1 MNPVKASLRYPQ
13 VTIALTIMLVVS
25 GAYALLRMPRRED
38 PKIHVREGIV
48 AAFYPGASSA
58 EVEEQVTQKVEQR
71 IFKIEG
77 VRREKTYSTSM
88 NGAMFINLNL
98 EDNLQDTEKFWS
110 KLRLDLA
117 ELKKTDLPDGVQG
130 PIVDYDFGDTVAV
143 LLAIHSDHY
152 GYRELKDY
160 AERIESAIRRIRAVS
175 KVKRIGEQKEEIDV
189 SSSLSRLA
197 QYSVSAEQ
205 IMKALEGRNIVHY
218 AGAVPT
224 ERGKPPIQATGA
236 FETEQQIRRVMIDV
250 SRTGQPVYIGDLAN
264 VDRVYKDPT
273 QYVRSRGERAL
284 LLSVEMQEGNNIVDF
299 GKELHASLD
308 RLRPLLPP
316 DLKIDFVADQPTVVA
331 ERVRGFIREFGTAI
345 LSVILVTVILLP
357 FRVALVSAVA
367 IPVTISATFGLLNA
381 FGIELHQVSI
391 AALIVVLGMVV
402 DDAIVIADNYIEL
415 LDEGVPRP
423 EAAWRSAS
431 ELAVPV
437 LTATLTIICSFL
449 PFLILSGATGEFIRA
464 LPLTVAIALST
475 SFLVGMLLTPMLSQF
490 FIKQGLH
497 THGAATEKKR
507 RSPLEIMQSIYNRVI
522 VVAMKWKPVAVVSG
536 IFAVAA
542 GAFVLH
548 RLPERFFP
556 FAERDQ
562 FVVDVWLPEGWKVE
576 ATEAAVRR
584 IEDVLRHEKEVVNY
598 TSFIGSSFPRFYYNV
613 NPQLPDKNYAQ
624 LLVSTRSAEVTPE
637 LVRALRP
644 RLAQAAPE
652 ARAFLS
658 ELQQGPV
665 QLAAIEVRLT
675 GDDERVL
682 RHFGDR
688 VLQLV
693 QQTPGSLDVHSD
705 WREDAYRLKV
715 NLREEVANRL
725 GFTNATIG
733 QELAGGFEGVPVTT
747 YWEGERDVAVA
758 LRLEPARRQTFNDV
772 ANTYVISPV
781 TGARVPLDSIATV
794 SPVWDPGRIV
804 RRNGVRTLTIRSWAQ
819 GGILPSQV
827 LERIRPV
834 TDKLPLPP
842 GYRVWYGGEY
852 ENQNDTFPE
861 MVNALLISSIAIY
874 LILMFQFRSVV
885 DPLVV
890 MAAIPLGLLGASVGL
905 MVTNNPFGFTGFLG
919 IVSLGGVV
927 VRNSIIL
934 VDYIRE
940 RMMEGIPIEEAAI
953 EAGERRL
960 RPIFLTTMAAAVG
973 VTPMILSGSSMW
985 SPLGSAIA
993 FGLVGSM
1000 FFTLVVI
1007 PVIYVLIHQRDSR
1020 PGPVV
1025 PSHDRKELQPITAAV
1040 LVMIACGAVAHAQSP
1055 KPALDEADRTGA
1067 QKLTAAVQTQ
1077 PRALTLDE
1085 AVSLATQHNSMV
1097 KIAGDKVKEMDVRVH
1112 GARAGFFP
1120 ALTNESTAVHMA
1132 DQQHIDIPEGTLG
1145 VYPQIGP
1152 LPGRNVALD
1161 QGKLDFGL
1169 STTTLSQPITQ
1180 FFKIRAGVDV
1190 SRADAAGARAD
1201 MRRTENEVAYKVK
1214 QVYYGILATE
1224 RRRDAVD
1231 AQIRAAELRIT
1242 ETRNAV
1248 VTGVALEVK
1257 AAEVR
1262 SQIAQ
1267 ARHVHGQLQDAVMDM
1282 KEELADLCGLPV
1294 DTELQLSLLDGSGS
1308 DPSPEPEAAV
1318 DSALAHNPEVEAAA
1332 HQLEK
1337 ARAALRAARAE
1348 YIPEVS
1354 AFAQHIYQDG
1364 APFLTHNN
1372 GAVGLHMTWT
1382 IFEFG
1387 KRRGQVSERS
1397 AEVAQAEENLA
1408 RLRNRVRIDVEKAV
1422 RKLNRAE
1429 TGVNSAREL
1438 VAATA
1443 EGRRV
1448 ASDEAEAG
1456 TANRSVFLESE
1467 SSMLN
1472 AQADLLRAEYDRS
1485 VAAADLIRLTGSR

>member
-1 MNPVKASLRYPQ
+1 MNPVRASLRYPQ
-13 VTIALTIMLVVS
+13 VTIALTIMLVAS
-25 GAYALLRMPRRED
+25 GVYALLRMPRRED
-38 PKIHVREGIV
+38 PKIHVRIGIV
-48 AAFYPGASSA
+48 AAFYPGASAA
-58 EVEEQVTQKVEQR
+58 EVENQVTQKVEQR
-71 IFKIEG
+71 LFKIEG

-88 NGAMFINLNL
+88 NGVMFINLNL

-110 KLRLDLA
+110 KLRLDMA

-143 LLAIHSDHY
+143 LLAIHGDHY

-160 AERIESAIRRIRAVS
+160 AERIESSIRRIRSVS
-175 KVKRIGEQKEEIDV
+175 KVKRIGEQKEEIDI

-197 QYSVSAEQ
+197 QYSVTPEKVY
-205 IMKALEGRNIVHY
+205 KALEGRNMVHY

-224 ERGKPPIQATGA
+224 AHGKPPIQTTGA
-236 FETEQQIRRVMIDV
+236 FEGEQQIRRVMIDV

-273 QYVRSRGERAL
+273 QYARSRGERAM

-308 RLRPLLPP
+308 SLRPLLPP

-331 ERVRGFIREFGTAI
+331 ERVKSFIREFGISIA
-345 LSVILVTVILLP
+345 SVILVTMLLLP

-367 IPVTISATFGLLNA
+367 IPVTISATFGVLNG

-415 LDEGVPRP
+415 LDHGVPRE
-423 EAAWRSAS
+423 EAAWRSAT
-431 ELAVPV
+431 ELAIPV

-449 PFLILSGATGEFIRA
+449 PFLLLSGATGEFIRA
-464 LPLTVAIALST
+464 LPLTVAIALAT
-475 SFLVGMLLTPMLSQF
+475 SFIVAMLLTPMLSQF
-490 FIKQGLH
+490 FIRKGLH
-497 THGAATEKKR
+497 NPADGSARKR
-507 RSPLEIMQSIYNRVI
+507 RGPLEIMQAIYNRVI
-522 VVAMKWKPVAVVSG
+522 VVAMRWKPTAVAFGVV
-536 IFAVAA
+536 AVAA

-548 RLPERFFP
+548 IVPERFFP

-562 FVVDVWLPEGWKVE
+562 FVIDVWLPEGWKVE
-576 ATEAAVRR
+576 ATEAAVKR
-584 IEDVLRHEKEVVNY
+584 IEDVLRHEKEVVNF

-624 LLVSTRSAEVTPE
+624 MLVSTASAEVTPE
-637 LVRALRP
+637 LVKALRP
-644 RLAQAAPE
+644 QLAQAAPE
-652 ARAFLS
+652 ARVFLS

-665 QLAAIEVRLT
+665 QEAALEVRLT
-675 GDDERVL
+675 GDDQAVL
-682 RHFGDR
+682 RHWGDE
-688 VLQLV
+688 VSQMLLK
-693 QQTPGSLDVHSD
+693 TPGTLDVHSD

-715 NLREEVANRL
+715 NLRQEVANRL

-733 QELAGGFEGVPVTT
+733 QVLAGGFEGAPVTT
-747 YWEGERDVAVA
+747 FWEGERDVAVT
-758 LRLEPARRQTFNDV
+758 LRLEPTRRQTFNDV
-772 ANTYVISPV
+772 ANTYVMSPV
-781 TGARVPLDSIATV
+781 TGARVPLDSIAAV

-804 RRNGVRTLTIRSWAQ
+804 RRNGVRTLTVRSWSQ
-819 GGILPSQV
+819 GGVLPSEV
-827 LERIRPV
+827 LKRVRPA

-852 ENQNDTFPE
+852 ENQQETFPE

-874 LILMFQFRSVV
+874 LILMFQFRSVAE
-885 DPLVV
+885 PLVV

-905 MVTNNPFGFTGFLG
+905 LVTHNPFGFTGFLG

-934 VDYIRE
+934 VDYTRE
-940 RMMEGIPIEEAAI
+940 RMKDGMPIEEAAI

-1007 PVIYVLIHQRDSR
+1007 PVLYVLIHKRESR
-1020 PGPVV
+1020 PGPIA
-1025 PSHDRKELQPITAAV
+1025 PIAAAV
-1040 LVMIACGAVAHAQSP
+1040 LMLITCGAVAHAQ
-1055 KPALDEADRTGA
+1055 
-1067 QKLTAAVQTQ
+1067 
-1077 PRALTLDE
+1077 PRKLTLDQ
-1085 AVSLATQHNSMV
+1085 AVSLAGQHNSMV
-1097 KIAGDKVKEMDVRVH
+1097 KIAGNRVRQMDARVQ

-1120 ALTNESTAVHMA
+1120 SLSNDSTSVHIA
-1132 DQQHIDIPEGTLG
+1132 EQQHIEIPQGALG
-1145 VYPQIGP
+1145 VYPGVGP
-1152 LPGRNVALD
+1152 LPGAGVSLA
-1161 QGKLDFGL
+1161 QGKPNFLL

-1180 FFKIRAGVDV
+1180 YFKTRAGVDV

-1201 MRRTENEVAYKVK
+1201 MRRTENEIAYKVK
-1214 QVYYGILATE
+1214 EIYYAILATE
-1224 RRRDAVD
+1224 RRRNAVD
-1231 AQIRAAELRIT
+1231 AEVRAAELRNR

-1248 VTGVALEVK
+1248 VTGVSLEVK
-1257 AAEVR
+1257 AAEVQAR
-1262 SQIAQ
+1262 IAQ
-1267 ARHVHGQLQDAVMDM
+1267 ATHVSGQLQDAVMNM
-1282 KEELADLCGLPV
+1282 REELADLCGLPV
-1294 DTELQLSLLDGSGS
+1294 DADLELVRPDGEVTGVSLDAEAVLS
-1308 DPSPEPEAAV
+1308 AAFE
-1318 DSALAHNPEVEAAA
+1318 HNPEIEAAA

-1337 ARAALRAARAE
+1337 ARAGVRAARAE
-1348 YIPEVS
+1348 YIPEVG
-1354 AFAQHIYQDG
+1354 AFAQHIYQNG
-1364 APFLTHNN
+1364 APFLSRNN
-1372 GAVGLHMTWT
+1372 GAFGVHMTWT
-1382 IFEFG
+1382 VFEFG

-1408 RLRNRVRIDVEKAV
+1408 RLKNRVRIDVEKAV

-1429 TGVNSAREL
+1429 TGVNSAKEL
-1438 VAATA
+1438 VAATTEA
-1443 EGRRV
+1443 RRV
-1448 ASDEAEAG
+1448 SSDNAEIG
-1456 TANRSVFLESE
+1456 TANRSVLLDSE
-1467 SSMLN
+1467 ASMFS
-1472 AQADLLRAEYDRS
+1472 AQAELLRAEYDRS
-1485 VAAADLIRLTGSR
+1485 VAAADLTRLTGNR

>member
-1 MNPVKASLRYPQ
+1 M
-13 VTIALTIMLVVS
+13 
-25 GAYALLRMPRRED
+25 
-38 PKIHVREGIV
+38 
-48 AAFYPGASSA
+48 
-58 EVEEQVTQKVEQR
+58 
-71 IFKIEG
+71 
-77 VRREKTYSTSM
+77 
-88 NGAMFINLNL
+88 
-98 EDNLQDTEKFWS
+98 
-110 KLRLDLA
+110 
-117 ELKKTDLPDGVQG
+117 
-130 PIVDYDFGDTVAV
+130 

-160 AERIESAIRRIRAVS
+160 AERIESVIRRIRAVS

-189 SSSLSRLA
+189 SSTLDRLS
-197 QYSVSAEQ
+197 QYAVTPEQ
-205 IMKALEGRNIVHY
+205 VMKALQGRNMVHY

-224 ERGKPPIQATGA
+224 DRGKPPIQATGA
-236 FETEQQIRRVMIDV
+236 FEAEGQIRHVMVDV
-250 SRTGQPVYIGDLAN
+250 THTGQPVYIGDLGT
-264 VDRVYKDPT
+264 VERVYKDPT
-273 QYVRSRGERAL
+273 QYARSRGERAI

-299 GKELHASLD
+299 GKEVHASLD

-331 ERVRGFIREFGTAI
+331 DRVQHFIREFGIAI
-345 LSVILVTVILLP
+345 ASVILVTMLLLP

-431 ELAVPV
+431 ELAIPV

-490 FIKQGLH
+490 FIRQGLH
-497 THGAATEKKR
+497 SHEAATEKKR
-507 RSPLEIMQSIYNRVI
+507 RSPLEVMQSIYNQVI
-522 VVAMKWKPVAVVSG
+522 VVAMRWKTAAIALGIIAIAV
-536 IFAVAA
+536 

-548 RLPERFFP
+548 KLPERFFP

-562 FVVDVWLPEGWKVE
+562 FVIDVWLPEGWKVE
-576 ATEAAVRR
+576 ATQAAVAR
-584 IEDVLRHEKEVVNY
+584 IEEVLRHEKEVVNY

-624 LLVSTRSAEVTPE
+624 LLVSTKSAEVTPK
-637 LVRALRP
+637 LVRELRP
-644 RLAQAAPE
+644 RLAEAAPE
-652 ARAFLS
+652 ARVFLS

-665 QLAAIEVRLT
+665 QLAPIEIRLS
-675 GDDERVL
+675 GEDEHVL
-682 RHFGDR
+682 RYWGDR

-693 QQTPGSLDVHSD
+693 QRTPGSLDAYSD
-705 WREDAYRLKV
+705 WREDAYRMKV
-715 NLREEVANRL
+715 NLNEEMANRL

-733 QELAGGFEGVPVTT
+733 QALAGGFEGHPVTT
-747 YWEGERDVAVA
+747 YWEGERDIAVT
-758 LRLEPARRQTFNDV
+758 LRLEPAARQSFNDV
-772 ANTYVISPV
+772 ANTYVMSPV
-781 TGARVPLDSIATV
+781 TGAHVPLDSIATV

-804 RRNGVRTLTIRSWAQ
+804 RRNGVRTLTVRSSSQ
-819 GGILPSQV
+819 GGVLPSQI

-834 TDKLPLPP
+834 TDHLPLPP

-852 ENQNDTFPE
+852 ENQSDTFPE
-861 MVNALLISSIAIY
+861 MVKALFISSIAIY
-874 LILMFQFRSVV
+874 LILMFQFRSVI

-905 MVTNNPFGFTGFLG
+905 AVTHNPFGFTGFLG

-934 VDYIRE
+934 ADYIRE
-940 RMMEGIPIEEAAI
+940 RMKEGVALEEAAI

-1007 PVIYVLIHQRDSR
+1007 PVLYVLIHQRDSQ
-1020 PGPVV
+1020 PGPVL
-1025 PSHDRKELQPITAAV
+1025 PSHDHKAVAPIAAAV
-1040 LVMIACGAVAHAQSP
+1040 LLAITCGAVAHAQ
-1055 KPALDEADRTGA
+1055 
-1067 QKLTAAVQTQ
+1067 
-1077 PRALTLDE
+1077 PRKLTLDE
-1085 AVSLATQHNSMV
+1085 AVSLATQHNSTV
-1097 KIAGDKVKEMDVRVH
+1097 KIAGDKVKEMDARVH
-1112 GARAGFFP
+1112 GARASYFP
-1120 ALTNESTAVHMA
+1120 SLSNDTTAVHIV
-1132 DQQHIDIPEGTLG
+1132 QEQVIDIPQGALG

-1152 LPGRNVALD
+1152 IPGAGESLA
-1161 QGKLDFGL
+1161 QGKPNFGL

-1180 FFKIRAGVDV
+1180 YFKIRAGVDV
-1190 SRADAAGARAD
+1190 NRADAAGARSD
-1201 MRRTENEVAYKVK
+1201 MHRAENEVAFKVK
-1214 QVYYGILATE
+1214 EVYYDILATA

-1262 SQIAQ
+1262 AQIAQ
-1267 ARHVHGQLQDAVMDM
+1267 AKHVHGQLEDAVSDM
-1282 KEELADLCGLPV
+1282 KEELADLSGLPV
-1294 DTELQLSLLDGSGS
+1294 DTELDLSQPDGSAS
-1308 DPSPEPEAAV
+1308 DPSPDTEAAV
-1318 DSALAHNPEVEAAA
+1318 AAALAHNPEIESAA
-1332 HQLEK
+1332 HQVEK
-1337 ARAALRAARAE
+1337 ARAAVRAARAE
-1348 YIPEVS
+1348 YIPEVG

-1364 APFLTHNN
+1364 VPFLSSRNN
-1372 GAVGLHMTWT
+1372 GAFGLHMTWT

-1408 RLRNRVRIDVEKAV
+1408 HLRNRVRIDVEKAV

-1429 TGVNSAREL
+1429 TGVDSATEL
-1438 VAATA
+1438 VRATTEA
-1443 EGRRV
+1443 RRV
-1448 ASDEAEAG
+1448 TSDEAEAG
-1456 TANRSVFLESE
+1456 TANRSVFLDSE
-1467 SSMLN
+1467 ASMLS

-1485 VAAADLIRLTGSR
+1485 VAAADLARLTGTR

>member
-1 MNPVKASLRYPQ
+1 MNPVRASLRYPQ
-13 VTIALTIMLVVS
+13 VTIALTIMLVAG
-25 GAYALLRMPRRED
+25 GAYALMRMPRRED

-48 AAFYPGASSA
+48 AALYPGASAA
-58 EVEEQVTQKVEQR
+58 EVENEVTQKVEQR
-71 IFKIEG
+71 LFKLEG

-110 KLRLDLA
+110 KLRLDMA
-117 ELKKTDLPDGVQG
+117 ELKQTDLPEGVLG
-130 PIVDYDFGDTVAV
+130 PVVDYDFGDTVAV
-143 LLAIHSDHY
+143 LLAIHGDHY

-189 SSSLSRLA
+189 SSTLSRLS

-205 IMKALEGRNIVHY
+205 VMKALEGRNMVHY

-224 ERGKPPIQATGA
+224 QRGKPPIQATGA
-236 FETEQQIRRVMIDV
+236 FETEDQIRHVMIDV

-273 QYVRSRGERAL
+273 QYARSRGERAIM
-284 LLSVEMQEGNNIVDF
+284 LSVEMQEGNNIVDF
-299 GKELHASLD
+299 GKEVHASLD

-316 DLKIDFVADQPTVVA
+316 DLKIEFVADQPTVVA
-331 ERVRGFIREFGTAI
+331 DRVKHFIREFGIAI
-345 LSVILVTVILLP
+345 ASVILVTMLLLP

-415 LDEGVPRP
+415 LDQGVPRP

-431 ELAVPV
+431 ELAIPV

-490 FIKQGLH
+490 FIRQGLH
-497 THGAATEKKR
+497 HAEEATDKKRR

-522 VVAMKWKPVAVVSG
+522 VVAMRWKTAAIALGV
-536 IFAVAA
+536 FAVAA
-542 GAFVLH
+542 GALVLH
-548 RLPERFFP
+548 KLPERFFP

-584 IEDVLRHEKEVVNY
+584 IEDVLRRDKEVVNY

-624 LLVSTRSAEVTPE
+624 LLVSTESAEITPK
-637 LVRALRP
+637 LVRELRP
-644 RLAQAAPE
+644 RLAEAAPE
-652 ARAFLS
+652 ARVFLS

-682 RHFGDR
+682 RYWGDH
-688 VLQLV
+688 VENLLQR
-693 QQTPGSLDVHSD
+693 TPGSLDVHSD
-705 WREDAYRLKV
+705 WREDAYRMKV
-715 NLREEVANRL
+715 SLREEVANRL

-733 QELAGGFEGVPVTT
+733 KELAGGFEGEPVTT
-747 YWEGERDVAVA
+747 YWEGERDIAVA

-772 ANTYVISPV
+772 ANTYVMSPV

-804 RRNGVRTLTIRSWAQ
+804 RRNGVRTLTVRSWAQ

-827 LERIRPV
+827 LERVRPV

-861 MVNALLISSIAIY
+861 MVKALLISVVAIY

-885 DPLVV
+885 DPFVV
-890 MAAIPLGLLGASVGL
+890 MAAIPLGLLGASLGL
-905 MVTNNPFGFTGFLG
+905 MVTHNPFGFTGFLG
-919 IVSLGGVV
+919 IVSLSGVV

-940 RMMEGIPIEEAAI
+940 RMTEGIPVEEAAI

-1025 PSHDRKELQPITAAV
+1025 PSQDLLLASHDRKGVGAVVAAV
-1040 LVMIACGAVAHAQSP
+1040 LLVIGCGAVAHAQ
-1055 KPALDEADRTGA
+1055 
-1067 QKLTAAVQTQ
+1067 
-1077 PRALTLDE
+1077 PRPLTLDE

-1097 KIAGDKVKEMDVRVH
+1097 KIAGDKVKEMDARVH
-1112 GARAGFFP
+1112 GARASYFP
-1120 ALTNESTAVHMA
+1120 VLANDSTAVHMA

-1152 LPGRNVALD
+1152 LPGRNVSLD
-1161 QGKLDFGL
+1161 QGKLNFGL

-1201 MRRTENEVAYKVK
+1201 MRRAENEVAYKVK
-1214 QVYYGILATE
+1214 EVYYGILATE

-1267 ARHVHGQLQDAVMDM
+1267 ARHVHGQLQDAVTDM

-1294 DTELQLSLLDGSGS
+1294 DTELGLSLLDGSGS
-1308 DPSPEPEAAV
+1308 DPSPEIEAAV

-1332 HQLEK
+1332 HQVEK

-1348 YIPEVS
+1348 YIPEVG

-1429 TGVNSAREL
+1429 TGVNSATEL
-1438 VAATA
+1438 VAATT
-1443 EGRRV
+1443 EGHRV
-1448 ASDEAEAG
+1448 TSDQAEAG

-1467 SSMLN
+1467 ASMLN

-1485 VAAADLIRLTGSR
+1485 VAAADLARLTGTR

>member
-1 MNPVKASLRYPQ
+1 
-13 VTIALTIMLVVS
+13 
-25 GAYALLRMPRRED
+25 MPRRED

-48 AAFYPGASSA
+48 AAFYPGASAA
-58 EVEEQVTQKVEQR
+58 EIENEVTQKVEQR

-117 ELKKTDLPDGVQG
+117 ELKKTDLPDGVEG
-130 PIVDYDFGDTVAV
+130 PVVDYDFGDTVAV

-152 GYRELKDY
+152 EYRELKDY

-189 SSSLSRLA
+189 SSTLDRLA
-197 QYSVSAEQ
+197 QYAVTPEQ
-205 IMKALEGRNIVHY
+205 VVKALQGRNMVHY

-224 ERGKPPIQATGA
+224 DRGKPPIQATGA
-236 FETEQQIRRVMIDV
+236 FEAEGQIRHVMV
-250 SRTGQPVYIGDLAN
+250 NVTHTGEPIYIGDLGN

-273 QYVRSRGERAL
+273 QYARSRGERAI

-299 GKELHASLD
+299 GKEVHASLD
-308 RLRPLLPP
+308 KLRPLLPP
-316 DLKIDFVADQPTVVA
+316 DLKMDFVADQPTVVA

-402 DDAIVIADNYIEL
+402 DDAIVIADNYIGL

-423 EAAWRSAS
+423 EAAWRSAT
-431 ELAVPV
+431 ELAIPV

-497 THGAATEKKR
+497 SHDAATAKKR
-507 RSPLEIMQSIYNRVI
+507 RGPLEIMQAIYNRGI
-522 VVAMKWKPVAVVSG
+522 VVAMNWKPVAVAFGVLA
-536 IFAVAA
+536 IAA
-542 GAFVLH
+542 GALVLH
-548 RLPERFFP
+548 HLPERFFP

-562 FVVDVWLPEGWKVE
+562 FVMDVWLPEGWKVE
-576 ATEAAVRR
+576 ATQAAVAR
-584 IEDVLRHEKEVVNY
+584 IEDVLRREKEVVNY
-598 TSFIGSSFPRFYYNV
+598 TAFIGSSFPRFYYNV

-624 LLVSTRSAEVTPE
+624 LLVSTKSAEATPK
-637 LVRALRP
+637 LVRELRP
-644 RLAQAAPE
+644 RLAEAAPE
-652 ARAFLS
+652 ARVFLS

-665 QLAAIEVRLT
+665 QLAPIEIRLS
-675 GDDERVL
+675 GEDEHVL
-682 RHFGDR
+682 RYWGDR

-693 QQTPGSLDVHSD
+693 QRTPGSLDVYSD
-705 WREDAYRLKV
+705 WREDAYRMKV
-715 NLREEVANRL
+715 NLNEEVANRL

-733 QELAGGFEGVPVTT
+733 RVLAGGFEGVPVTT
-747 YWEGERDVAVA
+747 YWEGERDIAVT
-758 LRLEPARRQTFNDV
+758 LRLEPTARQSFNDV
-772 ANTYVISPV
+772 ANTYVMSPV
-781 TGARVPLDSIATV
+781 TGAHVPLDSIATV

-804 RRNGVRTLTIRSWAQ
+804 RRNGVRTLTIRSSAQ

-827 LERIRPV
+827 LERVRPV

-861 MVNALLISSIAIY
+861 MVKALFISVIAIY

-890 MAAIPLGLLGASVGL
+890 MAAIPLGLLGASLGL
-905 MVTNNPFGFTGFLG
+905 MVTHNPFGFTGFLG

-940 RMMEGIPIEEAAI
+940 RRAEGVPIEKAAI

-1007 PVIYVLIHQRDSR
+1007 PVLYVLIHQRDSQ
-1020 PGPVV
+1020 PGPVL
-1025 PSHDRKELQPITAAV
+1025 PSHDYKEVAPIAAAV
-1040 LVMIACGAVAHAQSP
+1040 LLAITCGAVAHAQ
-1055 KPALDEADRTGA
+1055 
-1067 QKLTAAVQTQ
+1067 
-1077 PRALTLDE
+1077 PRKLTLDE

-1097 KIAGDKVKEMDVRVH
+1097 KIAGDKVKEMDARVH
-1112 GARAGFFP
+1112 GARASYFP
-1120 ALTNESTAVHMA
+1120 SLSNDTTAVHIA
-1132 DQQHIDIPEGTLG
+1132 EQQHIDIAQGAIG

-1152 LPGRNVALD
+1152 IPGTGVSLS
-1161 QGKLDFGL
+1161 QGKPNFGL

-1180 FFKIRAGVDV
+1180 YFKIRAGVDV
-1190 SRADAAGARAD
+1190 NRADAAGARSD
-1201 MRRTENEVAYKVK
+1201 MHRAENDVAFKVK
-1214 QVYYGILATE
+1214 EVYYGILATA

-1242 ETRNAV
+1242 ETRNSV
-1248 VTGVALEVK
+1248 ETGVALEVK

-1262 SQIAQ
+1262 AQIAQ
-1267 ARHVHGQLQDAVMDM
+1267 AKHVHGQLQDAVADM

-1294 DTELQLSLLDGSGS
+1294 DAELDLSHPDGSAS
-1308 DPSPEPEAAV
+1308 DASPETEAAV
-1318 DSALAHNPEVEAAA
+1318 QAALRQNPEVEAAA

-1337 ARAALRAARAE
+1337 ARAAVRAARAE
-1348 YIPEVS
+1348 YIPEIS
-1354 AFAQHIYQDG
+1354 AFAQHVYQDG
-1364 APFLTHNN
+1364 APFLSTANN
-1372 GAVGLHMTWT
+1372 GVFGLHMTWT
-1382 IFEFG
+1382 MFEFG
-1387 KRRGQVSERS
+1387 KRRAQVSERT

-1408 RLRNRVRIDVEKAV
+1408 HLRNRVRIDVEKAV

-1429 TGVNSAREL
+1429 TGVESARQL
-1438 VAATA
+1438 VAATTEA
-1443 EGRRV
+1443 RRV
-1448 ASDEAEAG
+1448 TSDQAEAG
-1456 TANRSVFLESE
+1456 TANRSVFLESDA
-1467 SSMLN
+1467 SMLS
-1472 AQADLLRAEYDRS
+1472 AQADLLRAEYDGS
-1485 VAAADLIRLTGSR
+1485 VAAADLARVTGNR

>member
-1 MNPVKASLRYPQ
+1 MNPVRASLRYPQ

-48 AAFYPGASSA
+48 AAFYPGASVK
-58 EVEEQVTQKVEQR
+58 EVENEVTQKVEQR

-98 EDNLQDTEKFWS
+98 EDNLEDTEKFWS
-110 KLRLDLA
+110 KLRLDMA
-117 ELKKTDLPDGVQG
+117 ELKKTDLPEGVEG

-160 AERIESAIRRIRAVS
+160 AERIESVIRRIRAVS

-189 SSSLSRLA
+189 SSTLDRLS
-197 QYSVSAEQ
+197 QYAVTPEQ
-205 IMKALEGRNIVHY
+205 VMKALQGRNMVHY

-224 ERGKPPIQATGA
+224 NDGKPPIQATGA
-236 FETEQQIRRVMIDV
+236 FEAEHQIRHVMIDV
-250 SRTGQPVYIGDLAN
+250 TKTSQPVYIGDLAN

-308 RLRPLLPP
+308 SLRPLLPS

-331 ERVRGFIREFGTAI
+331 ERVRGFIREFGIAI
-345 LSVILVTVILLP
+345 LSVILVTVVLLP

-415 LDEGVPRP
+415 LDEGVPRA

-431 ELAVPV
+431 ELAIPV
-437 LTATLTIICSFL
+437 LTATLTIISSFL
-449 PFLILSGATGEFIRA
+449 PFLILSGAVGEFIAA

-475 SFLVGMLLTPMLSQF
+475 SFIVAMLLTPLLCQF
-490 FIKQGLH
+490 FIRKGLH
-497 THGAATEKKR
+497 SPEDATRRKR
-507 RSPLEIMQSIYNRVI
+507 TSPLEIMQSVYNRII
-522 VVAMKWKPVAVVSG
+522 VLAMRGKPVAVGCGVL
-536 IFAVAA
+536 AVAA
-542 GAFVLH
+542 GVFVLH
-548 RLPERFFP
+548 HTPERFFP

-576 ATEAAVRR
+576 ATQAAVAR
-584 IEDVLRHEKEVVNY
+584 IEDVLRKEKEVVNY

-613 NPQLPDKNYAQ
+613 NPQLLDKNYAQ
-624 LLVSTRSAEVTPE
+624 LLVSTKSAEATPT
-637 LVRALRP
+637 LVRGLRP
-644 RLAQAAPE
+644 VLAEVVPE
-652 ARAFLS
+652 ARVFLS

-665 QLAAIEVRLT
+665 QLAPVEIRLS
-675 GDDERVL
+675 GEDERVL
-682 RHFGDR
+682 RLWGDR

-693 QQTPGSLDVHSD
+693 QHTPGSLDVHSD

-725 GFTNATIG
+725 GFTNASIG
-733 QELAGGFEGVPVTT
+733 QVLAGGFEGAPVTT
-747 YWEGERDVAVA
+747 YWEGERDIAVT

-781 TGARVPLDSIATV
+781 TGARVPLDSIASV
-794 SPVWDPGRIV
+794 APVWDPGRIV
-804 RRNGVRTLTIRSWAQ
+804 RRNGVRTLTIRSSAQ
-819 GGILPSQV
+819 GGILPSQI
-827 LERIRPV
+827 LEQARQV

-842 GYRVWYGGEY
+842 GYRVWYGGEF
-852 ENQNDTFPE
+852 ENQNEDFPK
-861 MVNALLISSIAIY
+861 MVKALMISLVAIY
-874 LILMFQFRSVV
+874 LILMFQFRSVG

-890 MAAIPLGLLGASVGL
+890 MAAIPLGLLGAALGL
-905 MVTNNPFGFTGFLG
+905 WLTHNPFGFTAFLG

-940 RMMEGIPIEEAAI
+940 RMADGDPVEKAAI

-985 SPLGSAIA
+985 SPLASGIA

-1025 PSHDRKELQPITAAV
+1025 PSQDRKGLQPIAVAV
-1040 LVMIACGAVAHAQSP
+1040 LMAIACGAVAHAQ
-1055 KPALDEADRTGA
+1055 
-1067 QKLTAAVQTQ
+1067 
-1077 PRALTLDE
+1077 PRKLTLDE

-1097 KIAGDKVKEMDVRVH
+1097 KIAGDKVKEMDARVH

-1120 ALTNESTAVHMA
+1120 TLTNDSTAMHMTE
-1132 DQQHIDIPEGTLG
+1132 QQHIDIPEGTLG

-1161 QGKLDFGL
+1161 QGKLNFGL

-1190 SRADAAGARAD
+1190 NRADAAGARAD
-1201 MRRTENEVAYKVK
+1201 MRRAENDVAYKVK
-1214 QVYYGILATE
+1214 EVYYGILATE
-1224 RRRDAVD
+1224 RRRDAVG

-1242 ETRNAV
+1242 ETQNAV

-1267 ARHVHGQLQDAVMDM
+1267 AKHVHGQLQDAVMDM
-1282 KEELADLCGLPV
+1282 NEELADLCGLPV
-1294 DTELQLSLLDGSGS
+1294 DTELELSQLDGSGS
-1308 DPSPEPEAAV
+1308 GPSPEIGVAV
-1318 DSALAHNPEVEAAA
+1318 ETAQAHNPEIEAAV

-1337 ARAALRAARAE
+1337 ARAALRAARAQ
-1348 YIPEVS
+1348 YIPEIG

-1387 KRRGQVSERS
+1387 KRRGQVSERA

-1408 RLRNRVRIDVEKAV
+1408 RLKNRVRIDVEKAV
-1422 RKLNRAE
+1422 RKVNRAE
-1429 TGVNSAREL
+1429 TGVNSAKQL
-1438 VAATA
+1438 VTATTEERRISSDQA
-1443 EGRRV
+1443 ET
-1448 ASDEAEAG
+1448 G

-1467 SSMLN
+1467 ASMLN

-1485 VAAADLIRLTGSR
+1485 VAAADLARLTGNR